1 MRNKIFNSKPKLSVM
16 KTIKKMTPAVLTALI
31 ASALGFIALYTSP
44 VPMIQDFGKMLTVGM
59 VVSFLIAVF
68 VLIPILFTRDQFF
81 SLNKT
86 RNEKKDLKGSR
97 VDHFFRAFTKMII
110 KIRWLIIILA
120 ICTAAVGVWADSYA
134 GVETDVE
141 TFMPQETQ
149 ALKDIHKLREA
160 IGSTDQVSIMFET
173 DSVLSYD
180 TLQWIDGVT
189 ESIESNFSETI
200 IQTNSIATVLKQLNE
215 GTLPTETKLEALITN
230 IPKEQ
235 LKLLVNEEETK
246 GVIIVGIERLQV
258 EDLKIFIDDLNDYLD
273 LENNDNIKTV
283 ITGKAVLDVEMVSA
297 LTTGRYKMTLF
308 GMLFVFMG
316 LLVIYRHPVK
326 AFIPLLPIIFI
337 IGWSGGTMF
346 LLDINYTP
354 LTATLGALIIGIG
367 TEFTILIMERYY
379 EEKKKGKDKIDA
391 ILMAN
396 QKIGKAI
403 FASAITTIGGFSALL
418 VSDFVILSN
427 FGMMT
432 LINITFALFSTLV
445 VMPAILIILDPFVKV
460 KLDKGQEVI

>member
-1 MRNKIFNSKPKLSVM
+1 
-16 KTIKKMTPAVLTALI
+16 
-31 ASALGFIALYTSP
+31 
-44 VPMIQDFGKMLTVGM
+44 
-59 VVSFLIAVF
+59 
-68 VLIPILFTRDQFF
+68 
-81 SLNKT
+81 
-86 RNEKKDLKGSR
+86 
-97 VDHFFRAFTKMII
+97 
-110 KIRWLIIILA
+110 
-120 ICTAAVGVWADSYA
+120 
-134 GVETDVE
+134 
-141 TFMPQETQ
+141 
-149 ALKDIHKLREA
+149 
-160 IGSTDQVSIMFET
+160 
-173 DSVLSYD
+173 
-180 TLQWIDGVT
+180 
-189 ESIESNFSETI
+189 
-200 IQTNSIATVLKQLNE
+200 
-215 GTLPTETKLEALITN
+215 
-230 IPKEQ
+230 
-235 LKLLVNEEETK
+235 
-246 GVIIVGIERLQV
+246 
-258 EDLKIFIDDLNDYLD
+258 
-273 LENNDNIKTV
+273 
-283 ITGKAVLDVEMVSA
+283 
-297 LTTGRYKMTLF
+297 MTLF